1 LPAVLHAAITVL
13 AAAEEHGEE
22 TSKTL
27 FYVCGGLLAV
37 FAVVISAIG
46 ISRHDS
52 FPPTKGAARAVMG
65 LAALLVVLAMASA
78 VVTG

>member
-1 LPAVLHAAITVL
+1 MLHAAITVL
-13 AAAEEHGEE
+13 AAAEAEHEE
-22 TSKTL
+22 SSKLL
-27 FYVCGGLLAV
+27 FYVCGGLLAI

-65 LAALLVVLAMASA
+65 LGALLVLLTMASA
-78 VVTG
+78 VITG